1 MTSKDAIFHLS
12 PHLLYPDNHFAPASQ
27 HLLHPV
33 EEQEEEFLAP
43 QDEAG
48 SMSLAD
54 EDAALAQTE
63 RTVARLEHGAR
74 KGMKLIQAPEPMMLA
89 LQAATLADFGKRKRG
104 RRARRARGGGRR
116 ARGGRRRGRG
126 GRRVILL
133 IRYRLQEHHLAGET
147 AAFSHHYAIFTRLQ
161 AAPLALYCIANR
173 LVVNNATLAICYF
186 LTKATHYGA
195 TNCTKTI

>member
-1 MTSKDAIFHLS
+1 MQLSS

-33 EEQEEEFLAP
+33 EEQEEEFLASE
-43 QDEAG
+43 DEAG

-54 EDAALAQTE
+54 EDAALAETE

-74 KGMKLIQAPEPMMLA
+74 KGMKLIQTPEPMMLA
-89 LQAATLADFGKRKRG
+89 LQAATLADFGERKSG

-116 ARGGRRRGRG
+116 ARGGRRRRARG

-147 AAFSHHYAIFTRLQ
+147 AAFSHHNAIFTRLQ
-161 AAPLALYCIANR
+161 AAPLALYCIANM
-173 LVVNNATLAICYF
+173 LVVNNATLAIYYF
-186 LTKATHYGA
+186 LTEATHYGA

>member
-1 MTSKDAIFHLS
+1 MQLSS

-27 HLLHPV
+27 HLVDPV
-33 EEQEEEFLAP
+33 EELEEEFLASE
-43 QDEAG
+43 DEAG

-54 EDAALAQTE
+54 EDAALAETE

-74 KGMKLIQAPEPMMLA
+74 KGMKLIQTPEPMMLA
-89 LQAATLADFGKRKRG
+89 LQAATLTGFGKRKRG

-116 ARGGRRRGRG
+116 ARGGGRRARG

-161 AAPLALYCIANR
+161 AAPIALYCIANM
-173 LVVNNATLAICYF
+173 LVVNNATLAIYYF
-186 LTKATHYGA
+186 QTKATHYGA

>member
-12 PHLLYPDNHFAPASQ
+12 PHLLYPDNHFALTSND
-27 HLLHPV
+27 LLHPV
-33 EEQEEEFLAP
+33 EELEEEFLAP
-43 QDEAG
+43 EDEAG

-54 EDAALAQTE
+54 EDAALAETE
-63 RTVARLEHGAR
+63 RTIARLKHRTR

-89 LQAATLADFGKRKRG
+89 LQAAALADFGERKRG
-104 RRARRARGGGRR
+104 RGARARGAR
-116 ARGGRRRGRG
+116 ARGGRRGG
-126 GRRVILL
+126 GRARGVIHLT
-133 IRYRLQEHHLAGET
+133 RYRFEEHHLAGET

-173 LVVNNATLAICYF
+173 LVVNNATLAIYYF
-186 LTKATHYGA
+186 LTEATHYGA